1 VNFIT
6 VAGQLVRED
15 SITRLS
21 SNSAA
26 GVEVPQHHVH
36 IADGGV
42 VLVSEVEYHKL
53 KKRFDPPTSRKK
65 SA

>member
-1 VNFIT
+1 MDFIT

-15 SITRLS
+15 AITRLS

-42 VLVSEVEYHKL
+42 VLVSEVEYRKL
-53 KKRFDPPTSRKK
+53 KKRLEPTK
-65 SA
+65 SGRESA